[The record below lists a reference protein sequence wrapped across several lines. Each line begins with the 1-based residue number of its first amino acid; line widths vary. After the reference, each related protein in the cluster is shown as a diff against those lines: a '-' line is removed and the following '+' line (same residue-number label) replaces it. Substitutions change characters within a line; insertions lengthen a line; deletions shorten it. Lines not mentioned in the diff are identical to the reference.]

1 VNTSPL
7 STLMILV
14 LALLPARTAL
24 AQDEVEEG
32 DEGGEDRRYETP
44 DEDYY
49 IPLEDGESGPERTEQ
64 VVLFIPLLSLD
75 RESAAASRDLS
86 RVLIDGLA
94 ERPHLDLYRLSD
106 VPAIYDGDKRVEASL
121 YMRGCPPDQELG
133 CQLILGEKA
142 DVDRVVS
149 GTYQQ
154 DVDTTFVVITV
165 LNVPLAE
172 LEYSFEVRLESGQEA
187 SLLEAVELTLEE
199 LADPFDDN
207 VAVDESGLE
216 ERELEKRRAAKE
228 RMATRALD
236 LALTDSVFEELAASR
251 KVDRGQI
258 TEEDLQEQV
267 DSELITT
274 DWEDAG
280 LSKAQYVRWHN
291 SRLSLEAWKERAANH
306 RFQPILGLSLGYL
319 TGPVELDFYG
329 NWILDPENLQNVVD
343 GKSMFQQRRGAGLW
357 LNALLGFGLT
367 TFLDFEFNWSMA
379 FSNLNI
385 QLQKYEYAED
395 DPDTIQPYFN
405 PIVEQPQIF
414 VYGLAWKVRFY
425 PAALWRIKPT
435 VAAGFGLMVYPDI
448 AELYDFQCPCY
459 APESAFIDPLLILE
473 PGVVIEL
480 SRHVAITADLP
491 FQFSLE
497 PTATRTAHRDPYE
510 STALDSVVEM
520 PDLAPPVYFGFKVG
534 VQVRLFRPRFPS
546 SGKRS
551 W

>member
-1 VNTSPL
+1 ML
-7 STLMILV
+7 LMWA
-14 LALLPARTAL
+14 LALAPALPAV
-24 AQDEVEEG
+24 AQDEA
-32 DEGGEDRRYETP
+32 DEDRRYETP

-49 IPLEDGESGPERTEQ
+49 IPLPDEERGDERTEQ
-64 VVLFIPLLSLD
+64 ALLFIPLLSLD
-75 RESAAASRDLS
+75 RESAQGSRDLS
-86 RVLIDGLA
+86 RLLIDGLD

-106 VPAIYDGDKRVEASL
+106 VPAIYDGDKSVEASL

-154 DVDTTFVVITV
+154 DVNITFVVITV

-172 LEYSFEVRLESGQEA
+172 LEYSFEVRLEPGQEN

-207 VAVDESGLE
+207 VAVDESDLE
-216 ERELEKRRAAKE
+216 EQELQRRRAAKE
-228 RMATRALD
+228 RMVTRALD
-236 LALTDSVFEELAASR
+236 LALPDTVFDELASSR

-267 DSELITT
+267 DSELIST

-291 SRLSLEAWKERAANH
+291 SRLSLEQWKERAANH
-306 RFQPILGLSLGYL
+306 RFQPIIGVSVGYL
-319 TGPVELDFYG
+319 TGPLELDFYG
-329 NWILDPENLQNVVD
+329 NWLLDPENLQNVVD
-343 GKSMFQQRRGAGLW
+343 GKSMFQQRKGAGLW
-357 LNALLGFGLT
+357 LNAVLGFGLT

-379 FSNLNI
+379 LSNLNI

-395 DPDTIQPYFN
+395 EPDTIQPYFN

-425 PAALWRIKPT
+425 PVALWRIKPT
-435 VAAGFGLMVYPDI
+435 VAAGFGVMVYPNI

-459 APESAFIDPLLILE
+459 APESAYIDPLLILE
-473 PGVVIEL
+473 PGVVVEL
-480 SRHVAITADLP
+480 SKHVAITADLP
-491 FQFSLE
+491 LQFSLE

-510 STALDSVVEM
+510 STALDTVVEV

-534 VQVRLFRPRFPS
+534 LQVRPFRPRFPS
-546 SGKRS
+546 PGKRS

>member
-1 VNTSPL
+1 MRILAELLL
-7 STLMILV
+7 STLALC
-14 LALLPARTAL
+14 LALPAL
-24 AQDEVEEG
+24 AQTEDE
-32 DEGGEDRRYETP
+32 DPDDRRYEAP
-44 DEDYY
+44 EDDLY
-49 IPLEDGESGPERTEQ
+49 IPLPEDAEEEDRTEQ
-64 VVLFIPLLSLD
+64 AVLFIPLLSLD
-75 RESAAASRDLS
+75 RESATGSRDLS
-86 RVLIDGLA
+86 RTLIDGLD

-106 VPAIYDGDKRVEASL
+106 VSAIYDGAKEVSASL

-149 GTYQQ
+149 GTYQE
-154 DVDTTFVVITV
+154 DVEVTFVTITV

-172 LEYSFEVRLESGQEA
+172 LEYSFEVRFAPGSEA

-199 LADPFDDN
+199 LADPYDEN
-207 VAVDESGLE
+207 VAVDESDLE
-216 ERELEKRRAAKE
+216 EAELERRRAAKE

-236 LALTDSVFEELAASR
+236 LALTDADFEELAASR
-251 KVDRGQI
+251 KVERETI

-267 DSELITT
+267 DSELIST

-280 LSKAQYVRWHN
+280 LSKAQYVKWHN
-291 SRLSLEAWKERAANH
+291 SRLSLEAWKQRAANH
-306 RFQPILGLSLGYL
+306 RFQPIIGVSLGYL
-319 TGPVELDFYG
+319 SGPLELDFYG

-343 GKSMFQQRRGAGLW
+343 AKSLFLQRKGGGLW

-385 QLQKYEYAED
+385 QLQKYEYDED
-395 DPDTIQPYFN
+395 EPDTIQPYFN

-425 PAALWRIKPT
+425 PVALWPIKPT
-435 VAAGFGLMVYPDI
+435 VAAGFGLMIYPDI

-459 APESAFIDPLLILE
+459 APESAYIDPLLIVE
-473 PGVVIEL
+473 PGAVIEL
-480 SRHVAITADLP
+480 SPHVAITFDLP
-491 FQFSLE
+491 LSFSLE
-497 PTATRTAHRDPYE
+497 PEGTRTAHRDPYE
-510 STALDSVVEM
+510 STELDAVVEV
-520 PDLAPPVYFGFKVG
+520 PELASPVYFGFKVG
-534 VQVRLFRPRFPS
+534 VQVRPFLPRFPS
-546 SGKRS
+546 QAKRS